1 MSEQKPLI
9 YLDSHATTPVDP
21 RVFEEMKPYF
31 TEKFGNA
38 SSLDHPYG
46 YDASISVQL
55 ARETI
60 ANAIGANNDEIILK
74 IADVEILDENYILD
88 VSIDK
93 TDCSQTLD
101 LAKEHYIKLEQY
113 EKCGELD
120 DIKNKL
126 KDLFNI

>member
-1 MSEQKPLI
+1 MFKKTYNSADDFNLFLKKNKTLFFDTI
-9 YLDSHATTPVDP
+9 IT
-21 RVFEEMKPYF
+21 
-31 TEKFGNA
+31 
-38 SSLDHPYG
+38 
-46 YDASISVQL
+46 SIK
-55 ARETI
+55 ENI
-60 ANAIGANNDEIILK
+60 NNDEIILK
-74 IADVEILDENYILD
+74 IADVEILDEDYILD